1 MMKPSD
7 GQRRQSTEGNSQKT
21 AKNQKPPMQRQAYI
35 RTPKPPRMTKTKKFR
50 NRRHQPLEITDQKAT
65 RAEDGVVEPEEGQK
79 INMKI
84 KIVETAGPSL
94 ASMLTK
100 PKLGGCIFPDC
111 DFEDNGV
118 DHLRRGAN
126 YTGACTV
133 DPCEDRYRGE
143 SGFGGHA
150 RIDGRGGHKDDI
162 RLQNQKNSAAQHL
175 RQKHPERKGDPTAIK
190 FTVTKTN
197 KKPLERVCREAVQIV
212 ADPPDKRINGRGE
225 FRRPAIRQMQFGDLI
240 PDPDYI

>member
-1 MMKPSD
+1 MAKEAWFRPNHDVCGFIPATPGSVLA
-7 GQRRQSTEGNSQKT
+7 NS
-21 AKNQKPPMQRQAYI
+21 I
-35 RTPKPPRMTKTKKFR
+35 KK
-50 NRRHQPLEITDQKAT
+50 IVA
-65 RAEDGVVEPEEGQK
+65 EEGQK

-94 ASMLTK
+94 ASMLTR

-111 DFEDNGV
+111 DLEDNGV

-126 YTGACTV
+126 YTGTCTV

-162 RLQNQKNSAAQHL
+162 RLKNLKNSAAQHL
-175 RQKHPERKGDPTAIK
+175 RDKHPEREGDLTAIK
-190 FTVTKTN
+190 FKVTKTN
-197 KKPLERVCREAVQIV
+197 KKPLERVCREAVQIA

-225 FRRPAIRQMQFGDLI
+225 FRRPAIRQMTFGDLI
-240 PDPDYI
+240 PDNRRQGI

>member
-1 MMKPSD
+1 
-7 GQRRQSTEGNSQKT
+7 
-21 AKNQKPPMQRQAYI
+21 
-35 RTPKPPRMTKTKKFR
+35 
-50 NRRHQPLEITDQKAT
+50 
-65 RAEDGVVEPEEGQK
+65 
-79 INMKI
+79 MKI

-94 ASMLTK
+94 ASMLTR

-126 YTGACTV
+126 YTGACNV

-175 RQKHPERKGDPTAIK
+175 RQKHPEREGDPTAIK

-197 KKPLERVCREAVQIV
+197 KKPLERVCREAVQIA

-240 PDPDYI
+240 PDPAANNRRQGL

>member
-1 MMKPSD
+1 
-7 GQRRQSTEGNSQKT
+7 
-21 AKNQKPPMQRQAYI
+21 
-35 RTPKPPRMTKTKKFR
+35 
-50 NRRHQPLEITDQKAT
+50 
-65 RAEDGVVEPEEGQK
+65 
-79 INMKI
+79 MKI

-94 ASMLTK
+94 ASMLTR

-133 DPCEDRYRGE
+133 DTCEDRYRGE

-150 RIDGRGGHKDDI
+150 HIDGRGGHKDDN
-162 RLQNQKNSAAQHL
+162 RLQNQKN
-175 RQKHPERKGDPTAIK
+175 PEREGDLSAIK

-197 KKPLERVCREAVQIV
+197 KKPLERVSREAVQIA
-212 ADPPDKRINGRGE
+212 ADPPDKMINGRGE
-225 FRRPAIRQMQFGDLI
+225 FRLPAIRQMQFGDLN
-240 PDPDYI
+240 PGPTANNRRQGLKFGS